1 MRRARDESGARL
13 FRIEKF
19 LMPQQMAAFFSR
31 LAVQSRQQVDEGEIH
46 EEDISATV
54 EESNFDDVRTNRSA
68 MRTWGLMLKF
78 IPFGWNAVLTYQ
90 CLEAELLQAKR

>member
-1 MRRARDESGARL
+1 MR
-13 FRIEKF
+13 
-19 LMPQQMAAFFSR
+19 QQIAAFFSR

-54 EESNFDDVRTNRSA
+54 EEGNFDDVRTNRSA

>member
-1 MRRARDESGARL
+1 MPIITELKEKRRVLKERNGANKYVCPKKL
-13 FRIEKF
+13 ENVNK
-19 LMPQQMAAFFSR
+19 
-31 LAVQSRQQVDEGEIH
+31 
-46 EEDISATV
+46 
-54 EESNFDDVRTNRSA
+54 NRSA

>member
-1 MRRARDESGARL
+1 MDR
-13 FRIEKF
+13 
-19 LMPQQMAAFFSR
+19 
-31 LAVQSRQQVDEGEIH
+31 EGNQNLKNP
-46 EEDISATV
+46 V
-54 EESNFDDVRTNRSA
+54 KNRSA

>member
-1 MRRARDESGARL
+1 MYNKCNNEHYD
-13 FRIEKF
+13 I
-19 LMPQQMAAFFSR
+19 
-31 LAVQSRQQVDEGEIH
+31 
-46 EEDISATV
+46 DISDKLIFCKDKSTGC
-54 EESNFDDVRTNRSA
+54 NFKKNRSA

>member
-1 MRRARDESGARL
+1 M
-13 FRIEKF
+13 
-19 LMPQQMAAFFSR
+19 
-31 LAVQSRQQVDEGEIH
+31 EIV
-46 EEDISATV
+46 V
-54 EESNFDDVRTNRSA
+54 EEFMKSEKTFTNLNKIIQSTNIVLQIPHKFANPKIVAKSKNRSA